1 MLEIYNSLTRRKE
14 PFTPIVPGKAG
25 IYVCG
30 MTVYDFCH
38 IGHARVMVVFDLVTR
53 YLRSRGYEVT
63 YVRNITDIDDKIIAR
78 AIENNESIQE
88 LTGRFIDAMHEDID
102 RLGVLSPDL
111 EPRATEHMDEI
122 LALIEKLIENGFAY
136 RTKTGDICFRVRKF
150 DQYGKLSGSSLDD
163 LQAGAR
169 VEAET
174 GKDDP
179 LDFVLWK
186 QAKPGEP
193 SWQSDWGDGRPGW
206 HIECSAMSMSA
217 LGETFDIHGGG
228 QDLRFPHH
236 ENEIAQ
242 SECATGHPFVNL
254 WMHNGFVRIDDEK
267 MSKSLGNFF
276 TIRDV
281 LNTYHPEILRYF
293 IINSHYRS
301 PLNYSDN
308 TLDQSKAALEAYYLA
323 LEGLE
328 IPEDIALDDD
338 IAAPFIAAMDD
349 DFNTPEALSVLSA
362 LRRDI
367 NTARQS
373 GDADRALFLA
383 GQLKSLGAILGL
395 FQLEPIEFLRG
406 ISGDNVAG
414 GLSDADVNAL
424 VEERTRARAE
434 KNWARG
440 DEIRDQ
446 LNQAGIVLDDSA
458 NATRWR
464 RE

>member
-1 MLEIYNSLTRRKE
+1 MLKIYNSLTRKKE
-14 PFTPIVPGKAG
+14 VFTPIIPGKVG

-30 MTVYDFCH
+30 MTVYDLCH

-53 YLRSRGYEVT
+53 YLRDRGFEVN

-78 AIENNESIQE
+78 AIENGESIKK
-88 LTGRFIDAMHEDID
+88 LTGHFIDTMHEDTD
-102 RLGVLSPDL
+102 RLGVLRPDH
-111 EPRATEHMDEI
+111 EPRATQHI
-122 LALIEKLIENGFAY
+122 AGIISLIGKLIENGYAY
-136 RTKTGDICFRVRKF
+136 QTESGDICFRVRKF
-150 DQYGKLSGSSLDD
+150 ERYGQLSGESLDD

-174 GKDDP
+174 TKDDP

-193 SWQSDWGDGRPGW
+193 SWPSEWGDGRPGW
-206 HIECSAMSMSA
+206 HIECSAMSMET
-217 LGETFDIHGGG
+217 LGEHFDIHGGG

-242 SECATGHPFVNL
+242 SECATGHHFVNL

-267 MSKSLGNFF
+267 MSKSLDNFF

-281 LNTYHPEILRYF
+281 LDTYHPEILRYF
-293 IINSHYRS
+293 MINSHYRS
-301 PLNYSDN
+301 PLNYSN
-308 TLDQSKAALEAYYLA
+308 ETLDQSKAALEGYYLA
-323 LEGLE
+323 LDGLDVEDTAVLDTE
-328 IPEDIALDDD
+328 IS
-338 IAAPFIAAMDD
+338 APFIEAMDD

-367 NTARQS
+367 NTVRQRGELNKAR
-373 GDADRALFLA
+373 FLG
-383 GQLKSLGAILGL
+383 GQLKAMGAIIGL
-395 FQLEPIEFLRG
+395 FQLRPIEFLRG
-406 ISGDNVAG
+406 ISGDGHSG
-414 GLSDADVNAL
+414 GMSDAEVDVL
-424 VEERTRARAE
+424 VEERTRARAD

-440 DEIRDQ
+440 DEIRDE
-446 LNQAGIVLDDSA
+446 LYLSGIILDDSPGG
-458 NATRWR
+458 TRWR